1 MRLNPSGFARNVW
14 TRRRDVLFGLE
25 RFPVAIAALAIFVAA
40 INLEIAGALA
50 LTVETLA
57 RLGAATSA
65 AAAIAIAAI
74 LYGEANGMRGTL
86 AHFLSL
92 VMGLAV
98 GAAIWFWSDIG
109 AAPPAILTAAALA
122 IPLAPYIRRRRG
134 FWSFLWQLAH
144 AAALAFLAVAIFC
157 AGVSAI
163 LASLEY
169 LFGVR
174 IDNSLYGHVWST
186 GIGFVGPLFALS
198 QIPLAFPAED
208 VPDPKDFVVAGMRL
222 LSDFVAVP
230 LLAVYAALL
239 HAYALKILFTGE
251 LPRGQI
257 GWMVLSFGLAV
268 LALRVIVDP
277 FGPFARA
284 PTRLFLRWWAPPL
297 VVPWVLLAIAVWQR
311 IAAYDL
317 TPERYALALFALFL
331 ALLLA
336 IQLWRPLRNDT
347 RLIPA
352 LGALLL
358 LVTGIGPWGMVSLP
372 ARQQTVNLIEILNS
386 VGATTGGRI
395 ADDLDLPMEEAR
407 RVNSIVR
414 MLDEIHQLDR
424 LRPLFAG
431 RGDDPFLRND
441 DERQQAI
448 IRLLGAEPSRE
459 AVSAD
464 GSFWIGPATASAIAI
479 EGYDLVLPFLNWT
492 LGQPATEVSSGGLV
506 FRVDTAEDGLTIAAG
521 ARRVFIDAAR
531 IRTLVESTTRSEM
544 PPEGVP
550 LPLVALDVDGVEV
563 AILFENLGGRTGDTF
578 TINAGRFFLY
588 LRAADWR

>member
-1 MRLNPSGFARNVW
+1 MRPNFTEIVTRAWG
-14 TRRRDVLFGLE
+14 RRREVLFGVE
-25 RFPVAIAALAIFVAA
+25 RFPVAIAALAIFVGTV
-40 INLEIAGALA
+40 NLEIAGII
-50 LTVETLA
+50 TMGVSPLA
-57 RLGAATSA
+57 RLGAATSSA
-65 AAAIAIAAI
+65 AALATAVI
-74 LYGEANGMRGTL
+74 LFAEANGRRGVP
-86 AHFLSL
+86 AHFASL
-92 VMGLAV
+92 
-98 GAAIWFWSDIG
+98 GAALLIGGAGWFWTFFR
-109 AAPPAILTAAALA
+109 AAPPALLTAAVLA
-122 IPLAPYIRRRRG
+122 IPLAPYVRRRRG

-208 VPDPKDFVVAGMRL
+208 EPDPRDFVVAGMRV

-239 HAYALKILFTGE
+239 HAYGLKIVFTGE

-268 LALRVIVDP
+268 LALRVIIDP
-277 FGPFARA
+277 FGPFSRV

-317 TPERYALALFALFL
+317 TPERYALALFAVFL

-336 IQLWRPLRNDT
+336 FQLWRPLRNDA

-358 LVTGIGPWGMVSLP
+358 LATGFGPWGMVSLP
-372 ARQQTVNLIEILNS
+372 ARQQTANLTKFLAAA
-386 VGATTGGRI
+386 GATRDGLI
-395 ADDLDLPMEEAR
+395 VDDFDLPAEEAW
-407 RVNSIVR
+407 RVNSIVY
-414 MLDEIHQLDR
+414 MLGEIRQLDR

-431 RGDDPFLRND
+431 REDDPFVRKES
-441 DERQQAI
+441 EREQAI
-448 IRLLGAEPSRE
+448 IKLLGAEPFHE
-459 AVSAD
+459 AVAAN
-464 GSFWIGPATASAIAI
+464 GIFWIELATASAIEI

-492 LGQPATEVSSGGLV
+492 TNQPATEFRSGGLV
-506 FRVDTAEDGLTIAAG
+506 FRVDTAENGLTIAAG
-521 ARRVFIDAAR
+521 GRRVFIDVAR
-531 IRTLVESTTRSEM
+531 FRALVESKVRSDL
-544 PPEGVP
+544 PPEGAP
-550 LPLVALDVDGVEV
+550 LPLVELDVDGVKV
-563 AILFENLGGRTGDTF
+563 AVLFDNLGGLIGDDV

-588 LRAADWR
+588 LRSADWR